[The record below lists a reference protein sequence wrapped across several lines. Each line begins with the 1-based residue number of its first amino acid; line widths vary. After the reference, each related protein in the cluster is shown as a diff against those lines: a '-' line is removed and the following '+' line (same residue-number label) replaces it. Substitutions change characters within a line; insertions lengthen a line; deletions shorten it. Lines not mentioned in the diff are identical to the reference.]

1 VPNLSDSLVVVV
13 VKKDCPTCSLIV
25 PVLRQLANTQHRL
38 TIYSQDDPEFPEG
51 LAPEDDTSLEQSY
64 RLGIEIVPTLI
75 RFEDGR
81 EAERTYGWDRTEWE
95 RVSGIDGLGAG
106 LPDQRPGCGSKT
118 EAPGVAERLAVRY
131 GGFTFH
137 SREVLLAE
145 SPDPIEACF
154 DRGWSDGLPV
164 VPPTPERVFA
174 MLKGTSRSREEI
186 VGRIPPDYADCTV
199 EKAAINAVLA
209 GCKPEYFP
217 VVLAAIEAA
226 LAPDFGLHGVLCTTN
241 FIGPVVMVNGP
252 IARAIGMNS
261 GVNAL
266 GQGNRA
272 NATIGRALQ
281 LVVRNVGGGRPGEI
295 DRATL
300 GNPGKYTF
308 CFAEDEAG
316 SEWEPYS
323 VEKGFSKDASTVTL
337 FVGDGVAPI
346 VDEISR
352 TPESLARS
360 YAACLR
366 AAHHPKKVI
375 DVAAFLVV
383 TPEHARVF
391 HDAGWSKQ
399 RLKSELDRL
408 LQIPV
413 AELLRGAGGID
424 AGILPGDAPD
434 ANGAIPKFRTGSLN
448 IVRAGG
454 GAGRFSAYI
463 SGLGSI
469 TINPVTREVRP

>member
-1 VPNLSDSLVVVV
+1 MPTTDDRLIVV
-13 VKKDCPTCSLIV
+13 VKRDCPTCNLVV
-25 PVLRQLANTQHRL
+25 PVLDHLARQASL
-38 TIYSQDDPEFPEG
+38 TIYTQDDPRFPEG
-51 LAPEDDTSLEQSY
+51 LSPVDDTSLEQSY
-64 RLGIEIVPTLI
+64 RLGVQIVPTLI
-75 RFEDGR
+75 RVQNDR
-81 EAERTYGWDRTEWE
+81 DTRTFGWDRSEWE
-95 RVSGIDGLGAG
+95 RVTGISGLGAG
-106 LPDQRPGCGSKT
+106 LPDGRPGCGSKT
-118 EAPGVAERLAVRY
+118 EDPGVAERLAVRY
-131 GGFTFH
+131 GGFNFQ
-137 SREVLLAE
+137 SREVLVGE
-145 SPDPIEACF
+145 SADPIEACF
-154 DRGWSDGLPV
+154 ERGWSDGLPV
-164 VPPTPERVFA
+164 VPPTRERVFA
-174 MLKGTSRSREEI
+174 MLKGTTRSPQEI
-186 VGRIPPDYADCTV
+186 VGRIPPDYGECTV

-209 GCKPEYFP
+209 GCRPEYFP

-261 GVNAL
+261 RVNAL

-308 CFAEDEAG
+308 CFAEDEEG
-316 SEWEPYS
+316 SQWESYS

-337 FVGDGVAPI
+337 FVGDGAAPI

-360 YAACLR
+360 YAGCLR

-391 HDAGWSKQ
+391 HEAGWSKQ
-399 RLKSELDRL
+399 RLKSELERL

-413 AELLRGAGGID
+413 PELVRGAGGIE

-434 ANGAIPKFRTGSLN
+434 PNGTIPKFRTGSLN

-454 GAGRFSAYI
+454 GAGKFSAYI

-469 TINPVTREVRP
+469 TINPVIREVRP

>member
-1 VPNLSDSLVVVV
+1 
-13 VKKDCPTCSLIV
+13 V
-25 PVLRQLANTQHRL
+25 PVLEQLAAAEPST
-38 TIYSQDDPEFPEG
+38 TIYSQDDPAFPEG
-51 LAPEDDTSLEQSY
+51 LTVVDDTGLEQSY
-64 RLGIEIVPTLI
+64 RLRIQIVPTLI
-75 RFEDGR
+75 RLEDDR
-81 EAERTYGWDRTEWE
+81 EVERTYGWDRREWE
-95 RVSGIDGLGAG
+95 RVSGAPGLGVE
-106 LPDQRPGCGSKT
+106 LPDSRPGCGSKT
-118 EAPGVAERLAVRY
+118 EDPGVADRLAVRF
-131 GGFTFH
+131 GAVKFQ
-137 SREVLLAE
+137 SREVLVDYDG
-145 SPDPIEACF
+145 DPIEACF
-154 DRGWSDGLPV
+154 ARGWSDGLPV
-164 VPPTPERVFA
+164 VPPTPERVLA
-174 MLKGTSRSREEI
+174 MLKGTTRRPEEV
-186 VGRIPPDYADCTV
+186 VGSIPPDYAECTV

-241 FIGPVVMVNGP
+241 FIGPVVLVNGP

-261 GVNAL
+261 RVNAL

-300 GNPGKYTF
+300 GHPGKYTF
-308 CFAEDEAG
+308 CFAEDEEG
-316 SEWEPYS
+316 SLWESYA
-323 VEKGFSKDASTVTL
+323 VEKGFSKDTSTVTL
-337 FVGDGVAPI
+337 FVGDGAAPI

-391 HDAGWSKQ
+391 HEAGWSKQ
-399 RLKSELDRL
+399 RLRSELERL

-413 AELLRGAGGID
+413 AELMRGAGGID
-424 AGILPGDAPD
+424 AGILPSEVPPGS
-434 ANGAIPKFRTGSLN
+434 GTLPKFRTGTLN

-454 GAGRFSAYI
+454 GAGKFSAYI

-469 TINPVTREVRP
+469 TIRPVTVEVRP